1 MNTVF
6 RVAPNRWLFAASH
19 ADVCAGSIR
28 PISNLLALKL
38 IIVTSLGGYD
48 FCG

>member
-1 MNTVF
+1 MNTPF
-6 RVAPNRWLFAASH
+6 RVAPNRWLFAAGH
-19 ADVCAGSIR
+19 ADVCFGSVR
-28 PISNLLALKL
+28 TISNLFALKL